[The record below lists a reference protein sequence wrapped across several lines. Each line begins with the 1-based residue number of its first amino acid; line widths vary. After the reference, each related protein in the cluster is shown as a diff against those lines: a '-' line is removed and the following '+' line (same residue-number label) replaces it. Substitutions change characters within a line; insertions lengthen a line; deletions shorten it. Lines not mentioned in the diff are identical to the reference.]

1 MKFRTFA
8 LGLGVFAAV
17 GCGGAPDD
25 GLFGNSPGAGSG
37 GEGGSG
43 DGGSGDTGSGGS
55 GDAGNGSGGSG
66 DAGNGSGGSGAA
78 SGSGGSGAASG
89 SGGSG
94 AASGSGGSG
103 AASGSGGSGAASG
116 SGGNGGNGGNGGTP
130 PTDCDDALDTYYDV
144 AEEAAQCNPH
154 TNDVQCQKAAPGVCC
169 DHSVTTVEQ
178 YDALVNAVNW
188 VDKLCEAIACPA
200 MPCPQVPSNRCLAQA
215 GSSSGYC
222 L

>member
-66 DAGNGSGGSGAA
+66 DAGN
-78 SGSGGSGAASG
+78 GSGGSGAASG